1 MAKFDERKIREKVN
15 YIVVKDPKDT
25 TKIADKLMEG
35 QPIILNLKD
44 CPKEEAN
51 QMLFFLEGVNYATDG
66 YPVVLGDSLFLLA
79 TKKDLKTPS
88 LVLCIILNKSLDIWI
103 F

>member
-35 QPIILNLKD
+35 QPVILNLKD

-66 YPVVLGDSLFLLA
+66 YPIVLGEGLFLLA
-79 TKKDLKTPS
+79 TKRDLKDP
-88 LVLCIILNKSLDIWI
+88 DIKA
-103 F
+103 FVKYYTED

>member
-1 MAKFDERKIREKVN
+1 MAKFDERKIREKVK

-25 TKIADKLMEG
+25 TKIADMLMEG
-35 QPIILNLKD
+35 LPIVLNLKE

-66 YPVVLGDSLFLLA
+66 YPTVLGDSLFLLA
-79 TKKDLKTPS
+79 TKRDLKDP
-88 LVLCIILNKSLDIWI
+88 DIKA
-103 F
+103 FVKYYTED

>member
-35 QPIILNLKD
+35 QPVILNLKD

-66 YPVVLGDSLFLLA
+66 YPIVLGDSLFLLA
-79 TKKDLKTPS
+79 TKRDLKDP
-88 LVLCIILNKSLDIWI
+88 DIKA
-103 F
+103 FVKYYTED

>member
-66 YPVVLGDSLFLLA
+66 YPIVLGDSLFLLA
-79 TKKDLKTPS
+79 TKRDLKDP
-88 LVLCIILNKSLDIWI
+88 DIKA
-103 F
+103 FVKYYTED

>member
-35 QPIILNLKD
+35 QPVILNLKD

-66 YPVVLGDSLFLLA
+66 YPIVLGEDLFLLA
-79 TKKDLKTPS
+79 TKRDLKDP
-88 LVLCIILNKSLDIWI
+88 DIKA
-103 F
+103 FVKYYTED